1 MQNVKTSGFLQTGVL
16 YCKIKYR
23 SKKTAYTFFVKYY
36 IFHTFRNYIFLNIET
51 AGQRENYSEFVSPA
65 SFRG

>member
-51 AGQRENYSEFVSPA
+51 AGQRENY
-65 SFRG
+65 